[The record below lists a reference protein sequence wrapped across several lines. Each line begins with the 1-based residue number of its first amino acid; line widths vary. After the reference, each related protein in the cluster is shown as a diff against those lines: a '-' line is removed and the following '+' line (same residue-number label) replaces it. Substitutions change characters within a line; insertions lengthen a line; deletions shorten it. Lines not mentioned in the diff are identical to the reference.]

1 MRSSYPTDM
10 TDAEWE
16 IVRTYIPEPVTVPNL
31 QEPKHSRRAVVD
43 GIFYR
48 ERTGCPWRILPHDV
62 PPWKQVFEYYRKW
75 RNDGTIASLH
85 DALRDRVR
93 KQTPH
98 ADGTSRSESP
108 KVCIMDS
115 QSAKTSEEG
124 EQERGYDAGKKVKG
138 RKRHVVT
145 DFLGLVLLVHVTSA
159 SVQDR
164 DAALP
169 MMREV
174 KREFPSLEVVFMD
187 GGYRGEVKSRI
198 EKETLMRVEITLRSD
213 PKKRIRTAPR
223 SVEGRANVRMAEPIS
238 TSVKGVRANNCI
250 ERMRRP
256 SMHVPTHAS
265 SSRA

>member
-1 MRSSYPTDM
+1 
-10 TDAEWE
+10 
-16 IVRTYIPEPVTVPNL
+16 
-31 QEPKHSRRAVVD
+31 
-43 GIFYR
+43 
-48 ERTGCPWRILPHDV
+48 
-62 PPWKQVFEYYRKW
+62 
-75 RNDGTIASLH
+75 
-85 DALRDRVR
+85 VR

-98 ADGTSRSESP
+98 ADGTNRSESP

-124 EQERGYDAGKKVKG
+124 GQERGYDAGKKVKG

-198 EKETLMRVEITLRSD
+198 EKETQMRVEITLRSD
-213 PKKRIRTAPR
+213 PKKRFEPLPVRWKVERTFGWLNR
-223 SVEGRANVRMAEPIS
+223 YRLLSKEF
-238 TSVKGVRANNCI
+238 
-250 ERMRRP
+250 ER
-256 SMHVPTHAS
+256 TIAS
-265 SSRA
+265 SECDVLLCMSRLHRCLVSANQPELSTLRADSTTEANGQSSHVDHILNTLEHIIHAQAISC